1 MGSLPVFPLS
11 EYYLFPGAAAPLHIF
26 ETRYRQM
33 MDDLMDGPGR
43 LVMVPLATEPELDAK
58 GPVLPQVGTLVEVM
72 QHEKLADGRWLIWL
86 MALDWVSITEVPSDR
101 LYRQVQAELLPE
113 PKPARAEGMTLDLRL
128 IEALRERAAGTWD
141 APLEAPTGRLADVLL
156 QALPLDLAQKD
167 QAYHERDPIA
177 RASMALGWHNLMSLD
192 AEDAGTG

>member
-1 MGSLPVFPLS
+1 MGPLPVFPLS

-43 LVMVPLATEPELDAK
+43 LVMAPQAVEPEMGTN
-58 GPVLPQVGTLVEVM
+58 GPVLPTIGTLAEVM
-72 QHEKLADGRWLIWL
+72 QHEKMEGGRWLILL
-86 MALDWVSITEVPSDR
+86 MALDRVAIEEVPSER
-101 LYRQVQAELLPE
+101 LYRQVQAELLSE
-113 PKPARAEGMTLDLRL
+113 PKPASAEGMTLDLRL
-128 IEALRERAAGTWD
+128 IEALRERASGTWD

-156 QALPLDLAQKD
+156 HALPLDLAHKD

-177 RASMALGWHNLMSLD
+177 RAALALGWHNSMSLD
-192 AEDAGTG
+192 AEDAGTS